1 MVQNSIFVQKKY
13 PMKYLF
19 LCFLVTFFGINLFSQ
34 KTRSIAF
41 YNVEN
46 LFDTI
51 DGIND
56 DAEFLPAGK
65 NNWTSARYTEKLQ
78 HINKVIQELNKPIF
92 IGMCEIENAK
102 VVRDVKNYSANLNNF
117 GLLHY
122 ESTDARGID
131 VALLYDSSCLKLAQ
145 SGFIRFALPG
155 ENARTTRDILWGKF
169 AAKKDTIVVM
179 VNHWPSRTGGQE
191 ASEANR
197 LAAAKNAREF
207 IDSLLRVS
215 PDYKIVFMGDLNDHP
230 TDKAPML
237 VAEKLVP
244 QIVTSSG
251 SFGGTYNYKSEWN
264 ILDHILVS
272 PGMTNKSCFRR
283 KISLVPNSGKI
294 HSFDYLLEEY
304 KGQTVPFRT
313 YGGSK
318 YLGGYSDHLPVSI
331 EVSMP

>member
-191 ASEANR
+191 ATEANSF
-197 LAAAKNAREF
+197 AAAKNAREF

-264 ILDHILVS
+264 I
-272 PGMTNKSCFRR
+272 
-283 KISLVPNSGKI
+283 
-294 HSFDYLLEEY
+294 
-304 KGQTVPFRT
+304 
-313 YGGSK
+313 
-318 YLGGYSDHLPVSI
+318 
-331 EVSMP
+331 